1 MAKKKTEYRVIVI
14 GAKTKGME
22 SWFEK
27 FTNDADAR
35 EWAIAYGKKLM
46 GESIEFAKKSN
57 VCYNHYVTLENITLK
72 KTKIMER
79 REKVNACKELARRS
93 GQGISMDPDRWG
105 EHMLDGMEQGL
116 QKFLAQLPE
125 DVRDTMEERYIEKY
139 KEWLYAMSRCFS
151 QIITGAGGWKPA
163 TFRRHE
169 KTNAAEQNARKRLD
183 EWCAKV
189 IKRANR
195 QERLTGWAEV
205 ERLQEKIDQLK
216 ESHEMMKEANKIVR
230 NKKLAEVE
238 QVDELVALGFSEEN
252 AILILHPKYDWYG
265 QGFSSYQLSRNLA
278 DIKDAEAKMKRHA
291 DSGGYRPD
299 ETARFQMEP
308 CEYGLAATDNPERYL
323 CR

>member
-1 MAKKKTEYRVIVI
+1 
-14 GAKTKGME
+14 
-22 SWFEK
+22 
-27 FTNDADAR
+27 
-35 EWAIAYGKKLM
+35 
-46 GESIEFAKKSN
+46 
-57 VCYNHYVTLENITLK
+57 
-72 KTKIMER
+72 MER

-93 GQGISMDPDRWG
+93 GQGISMDPERWG
-105 EHMLDGMEQGL
+105 EHMLDSMEQGL
-116 QKFLAQLPE
+116 QEFLAQLPE

-151 QIITGAGGWKPA
+151 QMITGAGGWKPA

-169 KTNAAEQNARKRLD
+169 KTNAAEKAARDRLD

-216 ESHEMMKEANKIVR
+216 ESHEMMKQANVIVR

-238 QVDELVALGFSEEN
+238 KVDELVALGFSEEN

-265 QGFSSYQLSRNLA
+265 QGFSSYQLSRKLA

-291 DSGGYRPD
+291 SMASKEDTEQTYEWGTLR
-299 ETARFQMEP
+299 
-308 CEYGLAATDNPERYL
+308 TDYSDERYRFVFDGKPCQEVIDL
-323 CR
+323 MKHNAFKWSRANMAWQRQITPNATYAVKNYILPKLEEISKKEI